1 MTRHP
6 DLTHCTYCS
15 HPIEQL
21 AKFCGECGSL
31 TEAISQPYQQSSP
44 IPLESAFAQAAS
56 RLKMQMPHQYNG
68 VPSGFIHEPQQPNG
82 VPSGFVHPQP
92 TSNGVPSGFIP
103 QIQNGVP
110 STFIP
115 QQGQPINGVPSGFV
129 QPQQNGVPSGFV
141 QPQQNGVPSGFVP
154 GAHNSPQYVPQ
165 SMSQPLPQQVM
176 VPNTVSYDELK
187 LLEAYRLSQ
196 HSGMPLEWKPTPSG
210 NTVPLPPTGGAP
222 TFAQVHGG
230 KFETS
235 PKLIAEMQNLN
246 ASIVRERLFLIMHC
260 TIFLV
265 TNVIGL
271 YIALSCYYGCHGD
284 EVTKLVMAFTPLTF
298 INFVALSCLAP
309 IKGTKREISR
319 LIEKKQYVQFQM
331 EYSNVM

>member
-31 TEAISQPYQQSSP
+31 TEAIKQPYQPSP
-44 IPLESAFAQAAS
+44 IPLESAFAQAAN
-56 RLKMQMPHQYNG
+56 RLKMQMPNPYNG
-68 VPSGFIHEPQQPNG
+68 VPSGFIHEPGQPNG
-82 VPSGFVHPQP
+82 VPSGFVHQP
-92 TSNGVPSGFIP
+92 PS
-103 QIQNGVP
+103 
-110 STFIP
+110 
-115 QQGQPINGVPSGFV
+115 NGVPSGFV
-129 QPQQNGVPSGFV
+129 QQNYNGVPSGFVPQPQNGVPSGFV
-141 QPQQNGVPSGFVP
+141 QNGVQSGFVP
-154 GAHNSPQYVPQ
+154 TQHNPQYIPQ

-196 HSGMPLEWKPTPSG
+196 FSGTQLEWKPTPSG

-230 KFETS
+230 KLESS
-235 PKLIAEMQNLN
+235 PKLVSEMQNLN
-246 ASIVRERLFLIMHC
+246 ASIVRERIFLIMHC

-309 IKGTKREISR
+309 IKGTKREIAR